1 MATATVL
8 VGLLKKEFAQF
19 FRDKIMM
26 FVVLWLY
33 TAEIILCPLALTFDV
48 KQSPLAIIDHDG
60 SPASRA
66 LIQHYTATDA
76 FTLVGMP
83 AQETTAEAWLDQG
96 RVQIVLVLPR
106 GFHRSLLRD
115 ESVSYQVLLDG
126 SNANVAANVRA
137 YVHRINARFARNSG
151 YVRAETN
158 VLIRD
163 RRLEPR
169 VRVWYNPEQS
179 STLFMALSMIA
190 LAGMM
195 VGVALPAASLVR
207 EKEQGTIEQ
216 LLVTPIHAW
225 QLFLA
230 KTLPPLVMCL
240 LAIFPTVFVAT
251 LLFDVP
257 MRGSFIFLLVESAVF
272 LVSAIALGVCIGVY
286 SQTLQQSLLLSFF
299 GLFPILFLSGTVTP
313 IESMPTALQHLSL
326 LSPLRYYMDM
336 LLAIF
341 LKGAGWRELWP
352 QTIALLALGGSLF
365 TLSLWQFRR
374 RYM

>member
-1 MATATVL
+1 MRSATVL
-8 VGLLKKEFAQF
+8 FGLLRKEFAQF
-19 FRDKIMM
+19 FRDKVMM

-48 KQSPLAIIDHDG
+48 KQSPFAVIDHDRT
-60 SPASRA
+60 PASRA
-66 LIQHYTATDA
+66 LVQHYTATDA
-76 FTLVGMP
+76 FTLVGAP
-83 AQETTAEAWLDQG
+83 DQESTAEAWLDQG
-96 RVQIVLVLPR
+96 RVRLVLVLPR
-106 GFHRSLLRD
+106 GFHRALVRN
-115 ESVSYQVLLDG
+115 EPVNYQVLLDG

-137 YVHRINARFARNSG
+137 YVHRINAQFGQATARASG
-151 YVRAETN
+151 ESPHWLMAPG
-158 VLIRD
+158 
-163 RRLEPR
+163 LEPR

-230 KTLPPLVMCL
+230 KTLPPLLMCL

-251 LLFDVP
+251 WLFDVP
-257 MRGSFIFLLVESAVF
+257 MRGSFVFFLFESAVF

-313 IESMPTALQHLSL
+313 IESMPLLLQYLSL
-326 LSPLRYYMDM
+326 LSPLRYYMDS
-336 LLAIF
+336 LLAVF

-352 QTIALLALGGSLF
+352 QTLALLTIGSSLF
-365 TLSLWQFRR
+365 ALSLWQFRR
-374 RYM
+374 RYW